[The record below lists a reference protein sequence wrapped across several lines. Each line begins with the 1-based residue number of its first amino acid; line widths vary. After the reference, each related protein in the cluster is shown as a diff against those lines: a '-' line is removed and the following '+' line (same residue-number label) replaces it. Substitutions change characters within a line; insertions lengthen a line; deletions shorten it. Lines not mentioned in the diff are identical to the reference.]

1 MSASINGVVGFK
13 PTVGL
18 ISRTHVVP
26 ISHSQDTAGP
36 MARSVA
42 DAALLLNAIAGS
54 DPADP
59 ATAEAD
65 AHVTDFTTGL
75 ADASLKGVR
84 IGVLVN
90 QIGDRE
96 DVRAIFETALD
107 DLRRA
112 GADLVE
118 IAFEPNDEMGRDEFA
133 TLLYELRTDMNAYL
147 ATLPGKDMPRSLAD
161 LIAFNR
167 ANAAEEMRWFD
178 HGLFEMAVER
188 TDEQAYRAAREN
200 ALHLA
205 ADRGIDRLLEE
216 NQVAL
221 LVVPTRRPA
230 WTSDLVNG
238 DNFDGSIGAGSL
250 AAIAGYP
257 LLTVPMGS
265 VERLPVGISF
275 MGPKWSDHL
284 VLKAGAA
291 YESAR
296 TATIPEPSLQP
307 WSPGD

>member
-1 MSASINGVVGFK
+1 
-13 PTVGL
+13 
-18 ISRTHVVP
+18 
-26 ISHSQDTAGP
+26 
-36 MARSVA
+36 
-42 DAALLLNAIAGS
+42 
-54 DPADP
+54 
-59 ATAEAD
+59 D

-90 QIGDRE
+90 QIGDRD

-118 IAFEPNDEMGRDEFA
+118 IAFEPSDEMGRDEFA

-161 LIAFNR
+161 LIAFNK

-178 HGLFEMAVER
+178 QGLFEMAVER
-188 TDEQAYRAAREN
+188 TDEQAYRAARKN

-221 LVVPTRRPA
+221 LVVPTRGPA

-257 LLTVPMGS
+257 HLTVPMGA